1 MTLLVLASGSPR
13 RRALLGELGLAFE
26 VRPADVDEAPEPGE
40 PAADLVRRLAVA
52 KAEAALAAASERP
65 IVVLAADT
73 IVSVDGEVLGKPVD
87 EADAAR
93 MLRLLSGSRH
103 QVLTGVAVATSHG
116 TAASLSVEVEVTQ
129 VHMGPWTE
137 EQIAAYVA
145 SGEPMDKAG
154 SYAIQEVGDRFV
166 TRIEGSFDN
175 VVGLPMARTRRM
187 LLEAGVMLPDTG
199 RSGDQRPGDQPP
211 EV

>member
-13 RRALLGELGLAFE
+13 RRDLLAASGFAFD
-26 VRPADVDEAPEPGE
+26 VRPADVDESPLPGE
-40 PAADLVRRLAVA
+40 GAEELVHRLAVA
-52 KAEAALAAASERP
+52 KAEAGLAAAPERP
-65 IVVLAADT
+65 VVVLAADT
-73 IVSVDGEVLGKPVD
+73 LVSVDGEVLGKPLD
-87 EADAAR
+87 PADAAR

-103 QVLTGVAVATSHG
+103 QVLTGVAVATSTA
-116 TAASLSVEVEVTQ
+116 TAATLSVEVETTH
-129 VHMGPWTE
+129 VHMAAWTE
-137 EQIAAYVA
+137 DQIAAYVA

-175 VVGLPMARTRRM
+175 VVGLPVERTRRM
-187 LLEAGVMLPDTG
+187 LAEAGIA
-199 RSGDQRPGDQPP
+199 RPEGQPP